1 MTDSTGP
8 FVVTGLGAVSAWGWG
23 VRPLWQGL
31 LSGRT
36 AIAPLDRFPSE
47 NQRTRLAAQAPPP
60 PDGLA
65 RDFPDWDCLS
75 IADRFAVAATREA
88 LEAAGLAGGAAS
100 SPSSPASGD
109 ASLPADRTGVFF
121 GGSTAGM
128 FETEEA
134 VRSFLGHGPD
144 PDANPG
150 SAPDRAPDRAP
161 DPGLDLRQLTS
172 QPLDNPA
179 GSVARMLGVAGP
191 VITVSSACASGTQA
205 LGLALDALRAGEV
218 DVAIAGGADSLC
230 RLTYSGFNA
239 LRVVDPEACR
249 PFRRGRAGMS
259 LGEGAGILIVERLDR
274 LARRAETAGSRAGT
288 ALATLRGVGNSCD
301 AHHMTAPRAD
311 GLGASLATERALAD
325 AGAAPEE
332 VAFLNAHGTGTP
344 LNDASEWRG
353 FDRVFGPR
361 AGSIPLTATKAS
373 VGHLLG
379 SSGALEGVATVLCLT
394 TGQVHPTPG
403 SHDVDPETPAS
414 LVLDRPL
421 TLARPGLAVST
432 SFGFGGANAAAAF
445 GPAPAETRANREPDE
460 AWIERHRRE
469 VA

>member
-1 MTDSTGP
+1 MTETAGP

-36 AIAPLDRFPSE
+36 AIRPLDRFPSDD
-47 NQRTRLAAQAPPP
+47 QRTTLAAQAPPP
-60 PDGLA
+60 PAGLA
-65 RDFPDWDCLS
+65 ERFPEWERLS
-75 IADRFAVAATREA
+75 VADRFAVAATREA
-88 LEAAGLAGGAAS
+88 LEGAGLSGSAAL
-100 SPSSPASGD
+100 PPA
-109 ASLPADRTGVFF
+109 RTGVFF

-134 VRSFLGHGPD
+134 VRCLLEPGGGSGPE
-144 PDANPG
+144 PA
-150 SAPDRAPDRAP
+150 
-161 DPGLDLRQLTS
+161 LDLDRLTS

-179 GSVARMLGVAGP
+179 GAVARMLGIAGP

-218 DVAIAGGADSLC
+218 DVAVAGGSDSLC

-249 PFRRGRAGMS
+249 PFRAGRAGMS
-259 LGEGAGILIVERLDR
+259 LGEGAGILILERLGR
-274 LARRAETAGSRAGT
+274 LAERPAQGWDKASAGAAPRV
-288 ALATLRGVGNSCD
+288 LATVRGVGNSCD
-301 AHHMTAPRAD
+301 AHHMTAPRPD

-325 AGAAPEE
+325 AGAGAEE

-353 FDRVFGPR
+353 FDRVFGER
-361 AGSIPLTATKAS
+361 AGEIPLTATKAS
-373 VGHLLG
+373 IGHLLG
-379 SSGALEGVATVLCLT
+379 SSGALEGVATVLCLST
-394 TGQVHPTPG
+394 RRVHPTPG
-403 SHDVDPETPAS
+403 DHAVDPETPVR

-421 TLARPGLAVST
+421 TLERPGLAVST
-432 SFGFGGANAAAAF
+432 SFGFGGANAAAVF
-445 GPAPAETRANREPDE
+445 GPAPAEAEALRTPDEELGEEPDQS
-460 AWIERHRRE
+460 ARSRRRRE